1 VSNSALATA
10 QNPQGT
16 DITDISGTTISTD
29 DSTIVDI
36 SPKPSIAITAD
47 GVYVDTN
54 GDGITNVG
62 DHIRYNYVC

>member
-36 SPKPSIAITAD
+36 SPKPSIAAD
-47 GVYVDTN
+47 RYML
-54 GDGITNVG
+54 
-62 DHIRYNYVC
+62 IRMVMESQT